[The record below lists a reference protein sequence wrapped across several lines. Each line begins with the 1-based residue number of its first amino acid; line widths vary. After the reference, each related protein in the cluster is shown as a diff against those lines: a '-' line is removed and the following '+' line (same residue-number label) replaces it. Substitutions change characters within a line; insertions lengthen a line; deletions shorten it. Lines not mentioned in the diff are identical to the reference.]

1 MNAVETSIESSWS
14 GPLWWTLAVLA
25 GFAALAWS
33 IYRRERGP
41 APAWIR
47 GVLAVARFSLFAI
60 IAWIFH
66 GWMKSEHR
74 TELPELAVVVDVSA
88 SMATVDRELD
98 TGGDASDGAAGSRTG
113 ASSASSASPGNS
125 RLERVK
131 RLLATPATG
140 LLERWGQ
147 RYRVRLYRVGAAMVA
162 DDVGRVEE
170 SAKAVSP
177 SSTNGDTVAGVA
189 APRRDRSEEG
199 RYADGVSNWLAA
211 DDASRLGDG
220 LFDVLQAQRGR
231 PTASVVVFSDGVTT
245 EGRSLSEAAALAG
258 RRRVP
263 LHCVGVG
270 GERPPR
276 DVRLSDL
283 AADDSAFVGDLVV
296 FQASLS
302 GTGYAGQKV
311 KVRLVRQE
319 SGAVL
324 GEHLATLPPDGRMA
338 PVRIAFRPLGPG
350 DFSLALVADTLAGEA
365 TTLNNRLARTVR
377 VGEETLRVLLV
388 QAAPSYEFRYLR
400 TLLQR
405 QRKRSQASERAV
417 ALTAVLQ
424 EADAEYAS
432 IDPDAASAFPTTR
445 DELFRYDVVIL
456 GDADPSLIGPA
467 GLANLEAFVAER
479 GGGLIVCAGPS
490 FTPQS
495 FQGTRLASLLPFE
508 LESVR
513 TPAPDAA
520 LETAFQ
526 PRLAPLGGAAAPLQ
540 LEDSPD
546 RNLRAWSQ
554 LPPWYWFAAAPDLRP
569 GARVLVEHPHRVGP
583 NGQPLPLLVSQFV
596 GAGHVV
602 AQLGDDSWRWSRVP
616 ETEPLYV
623 RYWMQLLRWLSRSRL
638 ASGRGAVQLTTDR
651 ESYETT
657 DSVRVRVRFVD
668 SRLAPSADDG
678 VVVLVQTSDGPATP
692 LVLRRDSQ
700 ERGSFRGTL
709 APLAAGEYRV
719 WMVRPVLSGTP
730 GTPAVPTR
738 TDLDRTEPGR
748 TEPTRTEP
756 GRGTNPGPGG
766 VVDAAT
772 RGDSPGGN
780 SPGDD
785 VPATRFAVVARSG
798 EQARLELDAAALK
811 EAARISGGKYYA
823 WSEAERLAEDL
834 PRGRPVRID
843 SSPAEPVWNRWPVA
857 ALFVALIT
865 AEWLARKRWS
875 MA

>member
-1 MNAVETSIESSWS
+1 MNAVETTFEPSWG
-14 GPLWWTLAVLA
+14 GPLWLTLALLA
-25 GFAALAWS
+25 VIGVFVWAL
-33 IYRRERGP
+33 YQRERGP
-41 APAWIR
+41 APLLVRGLLAALRGGLFVILAWM
-47 GVLAVARFSLFAI
+47 FY
-60 IAWIFH
+60 
-66 GWMKSEHR
+66 GWMRAEHR

-88 SMATVDRELD
+88 SMATVDRDLD
-98 TGGDASDGAAGSRTG
+98 SGVGATSPAYPKAIGKPSSSDPAGKPSKTEPASSRVGSAATGAAGGTARDAAG
-113 ASSASSASPGNS
+113 A
-125 RLERVK
+125 RLERIK
-131 RLLATPATG
+131 RLIGTPTTG
-140 LLERWGQ
+140 LLDQWRQ
-147 RYRVRLYRVGAAMVA
+147 RYRVRLYRVGARAAAEDASGAGSGLEAASDANAEGAAVPGVITA
-162 DDVGRVEE
+162 ATQGDAASLEVG
-170 SAKAVSP
+170 A
-177 SSTNGDTVAGVA
+177 AGGWLGWTA
-189 APRRDRSEEG
+189 AE
-199 RYADGVSNWLAA
+199 
-211 DDASRLGDG
+211 DASRLGDG
-220 LFDVLQAQRGR
+220 LLGVLQAQRGR

-245 EGRSLSEAAALAG
+245 EGRSLAEAAALAG

-263 LHCVGVG
+263 LYCVGVG
-270 GERPPR
+270 GERPPQ
-276 DVRLSDL
+276 DIRLSDL
-283 AADDSAFVGDLVV
+283 AADDTAFVGDLVV

-302 GTGYAGQKV
+302 ASGYAGAKV

-324 GEHLATLPPDGRMA
+324 GEQMVTLPADGRAA

-365 TTLNNRLARTVR
+365 TVLNNRLARTVR

-405 QRKRSQASERAV
+405 QRKRSDAAERAV

-424 EADAEYAS
+424 EADADYAS
-432 IDPDAASAFPTTR
+432 IDPDASAAFPATR

-479 GGGLIVCAGPS
+479 GGGLIVCAGPL
-490 FTPQS
+490 FTPQA
-495 FQGTRLASLLPFE
+495 FAGTRLASLLPFD
-508 LESVR
+508 LENVR
-513 TPAPDAA
+513 TPAPDAP

-526 PRLAPLGGAAAPLQ
+526 PRLAPLGTAAAPLQ

-546 RNLRAWSQ
+546 RNQRVWSQ

-569 GARVLVEHPHRVGP
+569 GARVLLEHPSRVAP
-583 NGQPLPLLVSQFV
+583 HGQPLPLLVSQFV

-602 AQLGDDSWRWSRVP
+602 AQLGDDSWRWSRIP

-638 ASGRGAVQLTTDR
+638 AGGRGAVQLTTDR
-651 ESYETT
+651 EQYETT

-678 VVVLVQTSDGPATP
+678 AVVLVQRAGGPAMP
-692 LVLRRDSQ
+692 LELRRDSQ
-700 ERGSFRGTL
+700 DRGSFRGTL
-709 APLAAGEYRV
+709 APLVAGDYRV
-719 WMVRPVLSGTP
+719 WLARPAL
-730 GTPAVPTR
+730 PAAVVGVEPKDNR
-738 TDLDRTEPGR
+738 SRPPNADRVE
-748 TEPTRTEP
+748 
-756 GRGTNPGPGG
+756 
-766 VVDAAT
+766 
-772 RGDSPGGN
+772 
-780 SPGDD
+780 SPGDG
-785 VPATRFAVVARSG
+785 VPAARFAVVARSG

-823 WSEAERLAEDL
+823 WSDAERLANEL

-843 SSPAEPVWNRWPVA
+843 SSPAEPEWNRWPVA

-865 AEWLARKRWS
+865 GEWLVRKRWS
-875 MA
+875 MV